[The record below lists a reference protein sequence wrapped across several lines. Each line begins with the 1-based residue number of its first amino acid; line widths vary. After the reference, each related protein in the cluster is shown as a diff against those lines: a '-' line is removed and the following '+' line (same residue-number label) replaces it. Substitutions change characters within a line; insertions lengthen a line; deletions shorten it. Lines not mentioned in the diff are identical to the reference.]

1 MTTVIYLCP
10 VPEYFYV
17 VLEIIFNAK
26 INYMKHLNSK
36 TFLVALLII
45 SGYGYFISCTRN
57 DSLIVPLQLNPPF
70 TATRG
75 NNVHLPGNMTVGN
88 TAEWKMDKSHSS
100 VLWSTDYVGAAG
112 LLTGRF
118 NQFGMHDVTTAKM
131 LTYPG
136 NGQPLKDTSWAFYES
151 DPAKTYFN
159 GYVQIN
165 TSNTGEPGRDAGCN
179 VGGLNTVSIRTGYH
193 NLSDT
198 NLAKIKTT
206 KVEFDP
212 NSNGYIVTLDLTWHN
227 KWNTTPNPTPIASI
241 TKSIVGKL
249 VYITKKTVTPASG
262 APYDVF
268 GLQLKFSFN
277 CRDFGITSTS
287 IDDNI
292 DIECNMNFN
301 NK

>member
-1 MTTVIYLCP
+1 MKLINNKLLL
-10 VPEYFYV
+10 
-17 VLEIIFNAK
+17 VL
-26 INYMKHLNSK
+26 
-36 TFLVALLII
+36 LVLV
-45 SGYGYFISCTRN
+45 SGYGYMISCTRN
-57 DSLIVPLQLNPPF
+57 DSLIVPLKLTQPF
-70 TATRG
+70 VASRG
-75 NNVHLPGNMTVGN
+75 TNIHLPGNMTSGVA
-88 TAEWKMDKSHSS
+88 TEWKLDKVHSS
-100 VLWSTDYVGAAG
+100 VLWSTTYVGAAG

-131 LTYPG
+131 ISYSNG
-136 NGQPLKDTSWAFYES
+136 GQPLKDTSWAFNEA
-151 DPAKTYFN
+151 DPTKTYFN

-179 VGGLNTVSIRTGYH
+179 VAGMKTVKIRTGVN
-193 NLSDT
+193 NLTDS

-206 KVEFDP
+206 KVELDP
-212 NSNGYIVTLDLTWHN
+212 NSNGYIVTLDLTWN
-227 KWNTTPNPTPIASI
+227 NRWITVTTNASGGKDTTYTTVTPI

-249 VYITKKTVTPASG
+249 SYVPMKKVTPSSG

-277 CRDFGITSTS
+277 CRDFGILSES
-287 IDDNI
+287 IADNI